1 MRRRGRSTRFVEVDC
16 LGIGIEPLYSSSAV
30 PFVLRAPKEAFEV
43 PDGLQLSQTDRDTF
57 ACRMGAELLKE
68 RLHGSVVDWVIARAL
83 LCFVL

>member
-1 MRRRGRSTRFVEVDC
+1 M
-16 LGIGIEPLYSSSAV
+16 
-30 PFVLRAPKEAFEV
+30 LRAPKEAFEV
-43 PDGLQLSQTDRDTF
+43 LDGLQLSQTDRDTF